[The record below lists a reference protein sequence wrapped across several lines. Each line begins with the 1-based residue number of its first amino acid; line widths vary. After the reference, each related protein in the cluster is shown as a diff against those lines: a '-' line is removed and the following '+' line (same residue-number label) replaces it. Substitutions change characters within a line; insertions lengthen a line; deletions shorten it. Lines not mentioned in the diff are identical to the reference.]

1 MKKPKLL
8 ILVLFQNLIDE
19 RPYFALTP
27 APPLPGI
34 LLAGMTPPIVEI
46 EVLHEMVRPIDY
58 DTNADFIAISFMDYL
73 APHAIEAALKFR
85 EKGKLVIGGGKFAST
100 FPELVLPYFDSILVG
115 EAQGVWPKIVED
127 LISGNLKKIY
137 HAEHYPSLKDI
148 PPPRYDLVES
158 KFSVPI
164 VTETSRGCIH
174 SCTYCQLNIKPI
186 PFRTRPVKDVIRDLT
201 STQKLPLYKK
211 KMAMI
216 LDNHFSGD
224 LAHAKKLLKEIA
236 KLNYWAIG
244 FQYSMESL
252 RDDEFIDLLSKA
264 NCRMSFLGME
274 SLNEKSLIAVQ
285 KKQNKVNEYKEYFD
299 KLHRKGIL
307 TFVGLMF
314 GLEEDTNEYYEELPE
329 LLDEIGAAVILP
341 SITVP
346 IFGTPLYNQLNDE
359 HRIHD
364 HDLSHYD
371 GDHLVFKHN
380 NLSEDD
386 IYFAYKRVN
395 KLFYSPSKIIRR
407 WIKLINQQSIN
418 ENIAK
423 FILKI
428 FVITFIYFKLSVFQ
442 RHHAKKRVFNK
453 FKKVKKKNIGAG
465 KVQSLISD
473 KLIPGFVNR
482 YNMFR

>member
-8 ILVLFQNLIDE
+8 IIVLFQNLIHE
-19 RPYFALTP
+19 KPYYALTP

-34 LLAGMTPPIVEI
+34 LLAGMTPSIVEI

-58 DTNADFIAISFMDYL
+58 ETNADFIAISFMDYL
-73 APHAIEAALKFR
+73 APHAFEIALKFR
-85 EKGKLVIGGGKFAST
+85 ERGKQVIGGGKFVST

-115 EAQGVWPKIVED
+115 EAQNVWHKMVED
-127 LISGNLKKIY
+127 LVSNNLKKIY
-137 HAEHYPSLKDI
+137 HAGPLPSVKNI

-158 KFSVPI
+158 KYTVPI

-201 STQKLPLYKK
+201 STQKLPWYKR

-224 LAHAKKLLKEIA
+224 LEHAKKLLKEIA

-252 RDDEFIDLLSKA
+252 KNDEFIALLSKA

-274 SLNEKSLIAVQ
+274 SLNEKSLKAVQ
-285 KKQNKVNEYKEYFD
+285 KKQNKVNEYKEFFD
-299 KLHRKGIL
+299 KLHRNGIL

-314 GLEEDTNEYYEELPE
+314 ALEEDTKEYYEKLPD
-329 LLDEIGAAVILP
+329 LLDKIGAAVILP

-346 IFGTPLYNQLNDE
+346 IFGTPLYNQLNAE
-359 HRIHD
+359 HRIYD
-364 HDLSHYD
+364 YDLSHYD
-371 GDHLVFKHN
+371 GDHLVFKHK

-386 IYFAYKRVN
+386 ICSAYRRVN
-395 KLFYSPSKIIRR
+395 KLFYSPKKIFMR
-407 WIKLINQQSIN
+407 WIKLMSQQSIQ
-418 ENIAK
+418 EGIAK
-423 FILKI
+423 FILKLI
-428 FVITFIYFKLSVFQ
+428 IITIIYYKLSIFQ

-453 FKKVKKKNIGAG
+453 FNKVKNDNTANG
-465 KVQSLISD
+465 KDQSSLY
-473 KLIPGFVNR
+473 KFIPGFMNG
-482 YNMFR
+482 NNIFR